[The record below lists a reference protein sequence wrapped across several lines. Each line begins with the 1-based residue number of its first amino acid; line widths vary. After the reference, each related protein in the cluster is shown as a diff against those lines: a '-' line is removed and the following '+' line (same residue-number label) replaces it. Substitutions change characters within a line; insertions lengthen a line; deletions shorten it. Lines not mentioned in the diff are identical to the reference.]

1 MADEPDDFKPAL
13 KTISASINTT
23 MAISEDGDLYVWG
36 KTFLKN
42 KNIKHLPTKLGLS
55 NSYLFYRV
63 VHVS

>member
-42 KNIKHLPTKLGLS
+42 KNVKHLPTKLGLP
-55 NSYLFYRV
+55 N
-63 VHVS
+63 